1 MICGITVYY
10 LIYFYFFSCCEAK
23 GNDNFRSSCTTET
36 FYGYYYDH
44 ICPYPSAVSIT
55 DQINGVP
62 NGSLDNMNVYVAEL
76 LLKHSVQTETYN
88 FFLQYQVCSL

>member
-1 MICGITVYY
+1 MFCVITVYY
-10 LIYFYFFSCCEAK
+10 LIYSYFSSCCTYQT
-23 GNDNFRSSCTTET
+23 N
-36 FYGYYYDH
+36 YGYGGNT
-44 ICPYPSAVSIT
+44 CPYPSAVSIT

-88 FFLQYQVCSL
+88 FFLQYQVYSL

>member
-1 MICGITVYY
+1 MFCLITIYY
-10 LIYFYFFSCCEAK
+10 LIYFYFSSCCA
-23 GNDNFRSSCTTET
+23 SQIII
-36 FYGYYYDH
+36 GYYGTV
-44 ICPYPSAVSIT
+44 CPYPSAVSIT

-76 LLKHSVQTETYN
+76 LLKHSIQTETYN